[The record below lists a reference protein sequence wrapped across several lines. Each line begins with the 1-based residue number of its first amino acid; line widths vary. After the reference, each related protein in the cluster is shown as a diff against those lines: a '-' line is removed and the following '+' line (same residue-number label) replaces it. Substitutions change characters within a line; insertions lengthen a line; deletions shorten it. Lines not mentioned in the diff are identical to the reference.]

1 MTRMSDKSLLSITE
15 IYIRYQNKLRLSE
28 SVQAPGLNLNYY
40 LLVKWNL
47 RALSDTEAAPVEV
60 KIGLIKFTGRP
71 KLHLACYH

>member
-1 MTRMSDKSLLSITE
+1 MA
-15 IYIRYQNKLRLSE
+15 E
-28 SVQAPGLNLNYY
+28 SACWQLNYY
-40 LLVKWNL
+40 LLGKWNL